1 MAYEDIQMV
10 TQIASL
16 AIFMGIMIVAYVYS
30 FRRSNKAK
38 FAAASEIPFRD
49 DAPPANGVRNE

>member
-1 MAYEDIQMV
+1 MAYEDIQIV

-16 AIFMGIMIVAYVYS
+16 AIFAGIMIAAYIYA
-30 FRRSNKAK
+30 FRKSNKAK

-49 DAPPANGVRNE
+49 DVLPADEDKR

>member
-1 MAYEDIQMV
+1 MPYEDIQVV

-16 AIFMGIMIVAYVYS
+16 ALFMGIMIAAYIYA

-38 FAAASEIPFRD
+38 FVEASAMPLRD
-49 DAPPANGVRNE
+49 DAPPADWDKQ

>member
-16 AIFMGIMIVAYVYS
+16 AIFGGIMIAAYIYAL
-30 FRRSNKAK
+30 RKSNKAK
-38 FAAASEIPFRD
+38 FVAASEIPFRD
-49 DAPPANGVRNE
+49 DVLPVNEDKR

>member
-1 MAYEDIQMV
+1 MPYEDIQVV

-16 AIFMGIMIVAYVYS
+16 ALFMGIMVVAYVYA

-38 FAAASEIPFRD
+38 FAEASVVPLRD
-49 DAPPANGVRNE
+49 DAPPADWDKQ

>member
-1 MAYEDIQMV
+1 MPYEDIQVV

-16 AIFMGIMIVAYVYS
+16 ALFMGIMVVAYIYA

-38 FAAASEIPFRD
+38 FAEASEMPLRD
-49 DAPPANGVRNE
+49 DAPPADWDKQ

>member
-1 MAYEDIQMV
+1 MAYEDIQVV

-16 AIFMGIMIVAYVYS
+16 AIFMGIMVAAYIYA
-30 FRRSNKAK
+30 FRRSNKPK

-49 DAPPANGVRNE
+49 DAPPADGGKQ

>member
-16 AIFMGIMIVAYVYS
+16 AIFAGIMIAAYIYA
-30 FRRSNKAK
+30 FRRGNKAK
-38 FAAASEIPFRD
+38 FAAASEIPIRGD
-49 DAPPANGVRNE
+49 VLPADEDKR

>member
-1 MAYEDIQMV
+1 VTYEDIQVV

-16 AIFMGIMIVAYVYS
+16 ALFMGIMVVAYIYA

-38 FAAASEIPFRD
+38 FADAAEMPFRD
-49 DAPPANGVRNE
+49 DAPPADWDKQ

>member
-1 MAYEDIQMV
+1 MV

-16 AIFMGIMIVAYVYS
+16 AIFMGIMIVAYVYA

>member
-16 AIFMGIMIVAYVYS
+16 AIFASITIAAYIYA

-38 FAAASEIPFRD
+38 FAAAAEIPFRAD
-49 DAPPANGVRNE
+49 VLPADEDKR

>member
-1 MAYEDIQMV
+1 MAYEDIQVV

-16 AIFMGIMIVAYVYS
+16 ALFMGIMVVAYVYA

-38 FAAASEIPFRD
+38 FTAASEMPFRD
-49 DAPPANGVRNE
+49 DAPPADWDKQ